1 MVLRIP
7 RPEGYDSGDDG
18 EAPLRPVQELREDP
32 GHSATI
38 MMGSGDPNRPPPPP
52 PLPEQQPGGKCFK
65 GAPMSGKGF
74 KGHPGQF
81 QQCGAGAGK
90 GPMRMVQYCYNKI
103 WQLRE

>member
-1 MVLRIP
+1 
-7 RPEGYDSGDDG
+7 
-18 EAPLRPVQELREDP
+18 
-32 GHSATI
+32 
-38 MMGSGDPNRPPPPP
+38 
-52 PLPEQQPGGKCFK
+52 
-65 GAPMSGKGF
+65 MSGKGF